1 MKTPNWIYLDL
12 EAQHA
17 AADVGG
23 WDHIDRMKCSV
34 AVTFTLRE
42 HRLRIYTDDALQE
55 LAANLKAADCVI
67 GYNLLRF
74 DLVILEGYADMDLS
88 GIRCLDM
95 VHEFRRA
102 TGHTAALDSL
112 LQATFGM
119 PPGTDGCTLIRW
131 WHEGKTLAVAGECCN
146 DVLAMRR
153 LHAHALEHGQVR
165 FRNKFEK
172 LQTAPANWSTRRAVR
187 WQGKHRAP

>member
-12 EAQHA
+12 EAQHPA
-17 AADVGG
+17 TDVGG

-34 AVTFTLRE
+34 AVTFSLRE
-42 HRLRIYTDDALQE
+42 HRLSIHTEDALPE
-55 LAANLKAADCVI
+55 LAKKLKAADCVI

-74 DLVILEGYADMDLS
+74 DLVILEGYESVDLT

-102 TGHTAALDSL
+102 MGHGVPLDNL

-119 PPGTDGCTLIRW
+119 PPGIDGNTLMRW
-131 WHEGKTLAVAGECCN
+131 WRKGKTLAVAGECCN

-153 LHAHALEHGQVR
+153 LHAHALEHGTVR

-187 WQGKHRAP
+187 WHGEHHAP

>member
-17 AADVGG
+17 AEEVGG

-34 AVTFTLRE
+34 AVTFSLRE
-42 HRLRIYTDDALQE
+42 HRLHIHTEDALPE
-55 LAANLKAADCVI
+55 LAKKLKAADCVI

-74 DLVILEGYADMDLS
+74 DLVILEGYKSVDLT

-95 VHEFRRA
+95 FREFRRA
-102 TGHTAALDSL
+102 MGHGVPLDNL
-112 LQATFGM
+112 LQATLGM
-119 PPGTDGCTLIRW
+119 PPGTDGNTLMRW
-131 WHEGKTLAVAGECCN
+131 WRKGKTLAVAGECCN

-153 LHAHALEHGQVR
+153 LHAHALEQGQVR

-187 WQGKHRAP
+187 WLGKHHSP

>member
-34 AVTFTLRE
+34 AVTFSLRE
-42 HRLRIYTDDALQE
+42 HRLCIHTEDALPE
-55 LAANLKAADCVI
+55 LARKLKAADCVI

-74 DLVILEGYADMDLS
+74 DLVILEGYESVNLT

-95 VHEFRRA
+95 VHEFRR
-102 TGHTAALDSL
+102 TMGHGVPLDKL

-119 PPGTDGCTLIRW
+119 PPGTDGNTLMRW
-131 WHEGKTLAVAGECCN
+131 WRKGKTLAVAGECCN

-153 LHAHALEHGQVR
+153 LHAHALEHGKVR

-172 LQTAPANWSTRRAVR
+172 LLTAPVNWSTRRAVR
-187 WQGKHRAP
+187 WHGKQHAP